1 MRPAAFDAFCRSL
14 PAATHVN
21 QWGGSEVYKVGGK
34 IFAIAAAF
42 GSDRGQDAGP
52 AYTFKASDMAYEL
65 LIEQGLAR
73 PAPYLAR
80 AKWVQLVAQD
90 ALGEGDLKAY
100 LTEAHRL
107 VARRLTRA
115 SRRSL
120 GLDELMKK

>member
-1 MRPAAFDAFCRSL
+1 MTPAAFDAFCRGL
-14 PAATHVN
+14 PAATCVN

-42 GSDRGQDAGP
+42 GPGAGP
-52 AYTFKASDMAYEL
+52 AYTFKASEMAYEL

-90 ALGEGDLKAY
+90 ALGETDLKAY

-107 VARRLTRA
+107 VAVRLTRA
-115 SRRSL
+115 ARRA
-120 GLDELMKK
+120 LDLD